1 MTASYNLSQ
10 LGSHYNQ
17 GGTGAVDRTTASKL
31 QESVSVLD
39 FGADPTGVSD
49 STAAFT
55 AALTASKTV
64 FVPAG
69 TYKLATP
76 IQWQSGWQ
84 LIGEGSRRSMNG
96 VSGQNAA
103 ILQPV
108 TAAIVSA
115 TPTTQQVLATI
126 SGICFEGGTTQVDL
140 GLFHEVTVTDCE
152 FRGFTTA
159 GLCLVRGEK
168 NKLSHLRFDFTANS
182 TYGLCFGYQASIN
195 YSGGLY
201 AGQNPT
207 TFFGTSDAWGDR
219 TEMMSLTFQAGA
231 STTWTTAAITSRILG
246 GSTLKQFVFHGKG
259 SGEGKLFENLVRIQ
273 QCAFDTHTIDSINT
287 TGSSAIGYDLP
298 QINNCTFL
306 NIQGSYSGNSVFSA
320 AFNVTLA
327 YQTSFL
333 CCSASGDNSTT
344 YGFKFGGGVGQ
355 SVTLIGCSGAV
366 YSAGANNLVKGQ
378 IREVGCA
385 FSTSNL
391 LSGAEQVIDINN
403 QGISHLIM
411 ADTNGSSAATA
422 QVAWNWA
429 TGSGQIG
436 QPFRIGSDGPHL
448 ANGSRFRFDN
458 AFGSGSPQDIL
469 VNSGTPEGSIT
480 AISGSLCLSYT
491 GTTAGT
497 LYVKQTGNGNTG
509 WVAK

>member
-10 LGSHYNQ
+10 LGSNYLQ
-17 GGTGAVDRTTASKL
+17 GGSGSVARTTASKL

-39 FGADPTGVSD
+39 FGADSTGVSD

-55 AALTASKTV
+55 AALTAAKSA

-76 IQWQSGWQ
+76 IQWQPGWQ

-96 VSGQNAA
+96 VSGQNCA
-103 ILQPV
+103 ILEPV
-108 TAAIVSA
+108 TAAIVTA
-115 TPTTQQVLATI
+115 TPTTQQILATI
-126 SGICFEGGTTQVDL
+126 QGLCFYGGTTQVDM

-152 FRGFTTA
+152 FSGFTTA
-159 GLCLVRGEK
+159 GLCIVRGEK

-182 TYGLCFGYQASIN
+182 TYGLGFGYQASIN

-201 AGQNPT
+201 AGQNPA
-207 TFFGTSDAWGDR
+207 TFFGAADAWVDR
-219 TEMMSLTFQAGA
+219 TEMSTLTFQAGS

-246 GSTLKQFVFHGKG
+246 GSNIKEIVFHGKG
-259 SGEGKLFENLVRIQ
+259 SGDGKLFENLVRMQ
-273 QCAFDTHTIDSINT
+273 QCTLDTHIIDSINT
-287 TGSSAIGYDLP
+287 TGTTAVGYDLP
-298 QINNCTFL
+298 QLNNCTFI
-306 NIQGSYSGNSVFSA
+306 NIQASYSGNSTFSA
-320 AFNVTLA
+320 AFNITLGYA
-327 YQTSFL
+327 SSFL

-355 SVTLIGCSGAV
+355 SATLIGCSGAV

-422 QVAWNWA
+422 QVVWNWA

-436 QPFRIGSDGPHL
+436 QPFRLGSDGAHL
-448 ANGSRFRFDN
+448 ANGYRFRFDN

-469 VNSGTPEGSIT
+469 VNNGTPEASVT
-480 AISGSLCLSYT
+480 AVSGSLCMSYT